1 MKMSYK
7 TTDTCCR
14 EIIFEINENNIIEEV
29 QFIGG
34 CPGNLLGVKKLVEG
48 EKVEDVIN
56 KCSGITCGSKS
67 TSCPDQLSKGLIEFL
82 SQLNKSI

>member
-7 TTDTCCR
+7 TTDTCCK
-14 EIIFEINENNIIEEV
+14 EIIFEINENKIIEEV

-34 CPGNLLGVKKLVEG
+34 CPGNLLGMKKLVEG
-48 EKVEDVIN
+48 ETVENVIN

-67 TSCPDQLSKGLIEFL
+67 TSCPDQLSKALKDFL
-82 SQLNKSI
+82 LQLDKAN